1 MKDKE
6 LESKLRTLP
15 LMAPSGDLDAR
26 VLAQKPERPMRP
38 FRARRRVPVWVTVGV
53 ALIMAVVGFAGGVLW
68 RGGKPVARHDQR
80 PPVRVQVIYNSPTS
94 PNPFDF
100 TTASHFFPAG
110 ELEVTTRKL
119 ETRI

>member
-1 MKDKE
+1 MKN
-6 LESKLRTLP
+6 LESKLRKLP
-15 LMAPSGDLDAR
+15 LIAPSRDLDER
-26 VLAQKPERPMRP
+26 VLAQKPERPMQP
-38 FRARRRVPVWVTVGV
+38 LPGRRGLPIWVAAAV
-53 ALIMAVVGFAGGVLW
+53 ALIMGIVGFGAGTAW
-68 RGGKPVARHDQR
+68 RSRRPIAGRDRR
-80 PPVRVQVIYNSPTS
+80 PPVMIQVIYNSPTS